1 MILSEIEVR
10 ERLESPMNLLN
21 RLKSISSQR
30 TTIPSLPPSSSEI
43 INNLQEKIAFGS
55 IKSKAAG
62 IMSSAMDELKAR
74 LPEVQ
79 KPERLAQIAAEMSKV
94 INGSQVKNEDNST
107 KIGQVIIYA
116 PQILPEEAF
125 EIIRVNE

>member
-1 MILSEIEVR
+1 
-10 ERLESPMNLLN
+10 
-21 RLKSISSQR
+21 
-30 TTIPSLPPSSSEI
+30 
-43 INNLQEKIAFGS
+43 
-55 IKSKAAG
+55 
-62 IMSSAMDELKAR
+62 MSSAMDELKAR